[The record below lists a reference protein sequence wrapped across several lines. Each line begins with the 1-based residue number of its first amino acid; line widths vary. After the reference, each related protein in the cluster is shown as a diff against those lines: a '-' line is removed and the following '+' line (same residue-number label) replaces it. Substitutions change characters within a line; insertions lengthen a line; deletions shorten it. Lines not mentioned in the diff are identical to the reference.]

1 MKRSCV
7 CPLTRERLTN
17 SRPAPLPLLVPSPAA
32 YTVFADLLFP
42 WIQQHHSYKID
53 QRYPEPYWG
62 DISALSEHLH
72 SGHNIK
78 LIEVQVVRSLAGLPH
93 APRMTVEHFE
103 VVERQVKEALKQLDP
118 TMAGLFLSLDSTNW
132 SQEMVDTLTR
142 EKILFDHN
150 ASFYEQPQRQ
160 HWPVGRAVFHTKNK
174 DIVAWINH
182 SDHLIIRSLEKRGN
196 IRAAV
201 GRLHSFVSIL
211 QRQLK
216 FSRHE
221 KLGYITLKPKNIGSA
236 LQVTVTVDL
245 PKLAN
250 DIKVLRN
257 LCIKY
262 EIVIVN
268 QKQYSFT
275 LVSAHCMGPTEFQI
289 IAQFFT
295 GIKEILEFEQ

>member
-1 MKRSCV
+1 M
-7 CPLTRERLTN
+7 
-17 SRPAPLPLLVPSPAA
+17 
-32 YTVFADLLFP
+32 LFC
-42 WIQQHHSYKID
+42 
-53 QRYPEPYWG
+53 
-62 DISALSEHLH
+62 
-72 SGHNIK
+72 
-78 LIEVQVVRSLAGLPH
+78 
-93 APRMTVEHFE
+93 
-103 VVERQVKEALKQLDP
+103 
-118 TMAGLFLSLDSTNW
+118 
-132 SQEMVDTLTR
+132 
-142 EKILFDHN
+142 
-150 ASFYEQPQRQ
+150 RQ

-221 KLGYITLKPKNIGSA
+221 KLGYITLKPKNIGKFSLLYILFQLNWNQLMTFSGSA